1 MMLKIPLRF
10 IISLLGFYGCALIY
24 SHRAGL
30 SVAIVSM
37 VKSDRNPLIQNIS
50 GSCIVNQTHHESDQ
64 NSGI

>member
-1 MMLKIPLRF
+1 MLKIPLRL
-10 IISLLGFYGCALIY
+10 IISLLGFYACALIY

-37 VKSDRNPLIQNIS
+37 VKINHIKQNQS
-50 GSCIVNQTHHESDQ
+50 KFGSCIVNKTHHESNQ